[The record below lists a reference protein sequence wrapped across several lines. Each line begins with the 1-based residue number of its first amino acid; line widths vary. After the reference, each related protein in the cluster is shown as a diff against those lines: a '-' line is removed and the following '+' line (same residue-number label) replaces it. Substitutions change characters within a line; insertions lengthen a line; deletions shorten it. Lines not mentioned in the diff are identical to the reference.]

1 MPQKPNLPTTELKP
15 RSRQGFKGPI
25 WPRKTVIGVY
35 LFLICLGF
43 ACITPLHAEPPS
55 TFTITKDKNL
65 FSAHIIR
72 APLEEVLAS
81 LISHVP
87 IKFFI
92 TGNAKNDIISAS
104 FSNEPLEKTL
114 EHLLNGYDYAIRSR
128 RLKATSE
135 TSTFRYVTEVEIISR
150 NPAGPSST
158 SPGRYSISSPPSSV
172 QSTFGQP
179 THVQEIHDQE
189 TPLNLETAFDAGGFQ
204 AALQEV
210 IQDDE
215 PESRALVKELMQEF
229 ATGSE

>member
-1 MPQKPNLPTTELKP
+1 MGQKPNLPTTEFKS
-15 RSRQGFKGPI
+15 RSPQGFTGPI
-25 WPRKTVIGVY
+25 WLRKTVMGVC
-35 LFLICLGF
+35 LFLFCLGF
-43 ACITPLHAEPPS
+43 ACVTPLLAEPPS
-55 TFTITKDKNL
+55 TFTITKHKNL
-65 FSAHIIR
+65 FSAHIIGAR
-72 APLEEVLAS
+72 LEEVLAS
-81 LISHVP
+81 LISYVP

-92 TGNAKNDIISAS
+92 TGNAKNDLISAS

-135 TSTFRYVTEVEIISR
+135 TSNFRYLTEVEIISR
-150 NPAGPSST
+150 NPADLSSP

-179 THVQEIHDQE
+179 THVPEIHNQE
-189 TPLNLETAFDAGGFQ
+189 TPVNPETAFDAGDFQ
-204 AALQEV
+204 TALQEV
-210 IQDDE
+210 FQDDE